1 MGIFKS
7 ITFHFMQKVKR
18 NSLLLL
24 FQIIPK
30 KFIFSQLIRI
40 PHKKLTKAFIT
51 CCKSESYDTARFVFS
66 VTPPQQNKVI
76 TINFSPNGDNLS
88 ILCAGRLLFI
98 YDFSYIFKKTFG
110 QIILKINL
118 EEDNATCCTFSPSSS
133 HIAVGFKNK
142 KVIVYGVNRLNKD
155 KFGQII
161 LKLQWDKGAAI
172 SISYTPSGDYLAVVR
187 KELSVIIFGMDHFNQ
202 TSYSKIVTE
211 FYKNNE
217 YPIYCLSYSPT
228 FNSIALGSLG
238 KTIIISYY
246 DIIYDDYFNNDI
258 EQKILEDKGSKEI
271 TNILAYSP
279 SGDYLVTGSMGNKV
293 IIYGAN
299 YFNKAY
305 YGSELVVLDGF
316 KGYVD
321 SISFSFSGYY
331 VAFGIHD
338 TNEDII
344 YSLKPNKK
352 HFGKQIIKLN
362 AFKKSEKRSLSFS
375 TTRPFLASVCN
386 IKSVVIYY

>member
-1 MGIFKS
+1 
-7 ITFHFMQKVKR
+7 
-18 NSLLLL
+18 
-24 FQIIPK
+24 
-30 KFIFSQLIRI
+30 
-40 PHKKLTKAFIT
+40 
-51 CCKSESYDTARFVFS
+51 
-66 VTPPQQNKVI
+66 
-76 TINFSPNGDNLS
+76 
-88 ILCAGRLLFI
+88 
-98 YDFSYIFKKTFG
+98 
-110 QIILKINL
+110 
-118 EEDNATCCTFSPSSS
+118 
-133 HIAVGFKNK
+133 
-142 KVIVYGVNRLNKD
+142 
-155 KFGQII
+155 
-161 LKLQWDKGAAI
+161 
-172 SISYTPSGDYLAVVR
+172 
-187 KELSVIIFGMDHFNQ
+187 
-202 TSYSKIVTE
+202 
-211 FYKNNE
+211 
-217 YPIYCLSYSPT
+217 
-228 FNSIALGSLG
+228 
-238 KTIIISYY
+238 
-246 DIIYDDYFNNDI
+246 
-258 EQKILEDKGSKEI
+258 
-271 TNILAYSP
+271 
-279 SGDYLVTGSMGNKV
+279 MGNKV